1 MAEGKVEKQ
10 FKVYFNGTKKEEIA
24 SSGAKFSKFINNVI
38 RPHANVINFLL
49 YNFYILQ
56 TALLKKE
63 FKLEKIR
70 NASLFVIGEP
80 KALFTPDEINILKQ
94 YLESKYS

>member
-49 YNFYILQ
+49 YNFFYPLDSITQ
-56 TALLKKE
+56 K
-63 FKLEKIR
+63 R
-70 NASLFVIGEP
+70 V
-80 KALFTPDEINILKQ
+80 
-94 YLESKYS
+94 